1 MIVFQNLLKVHCRV
15 GSLEKLR
22 RSNSIVWYVHCRV
35 GSLEMYNVANTGHD
49 SVHCRVGSLE
59 MPKRLYYHYA

>member
-1 MIVFQNLLKVHCRV
+1 MPVHCRV

-35 GSLEMYNVANTGHD
+35 GSLEIISVYNQRLQK
-49 SVHCRVGSLE
+49 VHCRVGCIKFARSIFNVL
-59 MPKRLYYHYA
+59 LWLI